1 MKKTV
6 FAGSMLFFS
15 LLCFTVAA
23 FAAPMEVFVSIS
35 PQKWVSD
42 HVGGSLVVTHVLVG
56 KGQDPH
62 TYEPT
67 PKQIAALSR
76 AKMYF
81 TLDLEFEEQIVPRLE
96 KTVPTLHMIDT
107 ADAIPKI
114 AMTAH
119 EHDEPGHGESGHDE
133 HAHAKDKHHHEEGM
147 DPHVWLSPLNLKI
160 MAAEMAKA
168 MIAHDSANKSS
179 YEKNLE
185 DVNQIL
191 DRVHQQIT
199 QELAPYHGASFYVFH
214 PAFGYFAQAYHLQQQ
229 AIETGGKSPSPKQL
243 SALINQA
250 KANKARIIFVQ
261 PQFDPKSAQAI
272 ADGIAGEVVP
282 LDPLAED
289 VVSNLEIMAGK
300 IKTAL
305 SVQ

>member
-6 FAGSMLFFS
+6 VAGATLFLF
-15 LLCFTVAA
+15 LLYSTVVA

-67 PKQIAALSR
+67 PRQIAALSR

-81 TLDLEFEEQIVPRLE
+81 TLDLEFEEQIIPRLE

-119 EHDEPGHGESGHDE
+119 EHDKPGHDE
-133 HAHAKDKHHHEEGM
+133 HVHADDKRHHEEGM

-160 MAAEMAKA
+160 MAAKMAKA
-168 MIAHDSANKSS
+168 MITHDPANRSN
-179 YEKNLE
+179 YEKNLL

-191 DRVHQQIT
+191 DRLHQQIT
-199 QELAPYHGASFYVFH
+199 QELAPHHGASFYVFH

-243 SALINQA
+243 SALITQA

-261 PQFDPKSAQAI
+261 PQFDPKSAQTI
-272 ADGIAGEVVP
+272 ANGIGGEVVP

-289 VVSNLEIMAGK
+289 VVSNLEIMATK
-300 IKTAL
+300 IESAL